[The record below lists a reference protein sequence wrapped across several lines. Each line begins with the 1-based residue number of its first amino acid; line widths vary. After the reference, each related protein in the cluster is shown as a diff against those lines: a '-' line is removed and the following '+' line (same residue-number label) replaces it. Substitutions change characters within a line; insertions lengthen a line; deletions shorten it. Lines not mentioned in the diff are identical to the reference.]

1 MTTETVAAK
10 EKLITDFKAV
20 VGDAEELLQATA
32 NQAGEKVTAVR
43 GRVQERLRLARD
55 DLNRAEAAL
64 VNRTRAAARA
74 TDGYVHEHPWTVA
87 GVCAG
92 VGLLLGML
100 ISRR

>member
-1 MTTETVAAK
+1 MITETVAAK

-20 VGDAEELLQATA
+20 VGDAEELLHATA

-55 DLNRAEAAL
+55 ELDRAEAAV

>member
-1 MTTETVAAK
+1 MATETVAAK
-10 EKLITDFKAV
+10 DKLITDFKAV
-20 VGDAEELLQATA
+20 MADAEELLHATA

-43 GRVQERLRLARD
+43 GRVQERLRLAREELD
-55 DLNRAEAAL
+55 RAEAA
-64 VNRTRAAARA
+64 VMNRTRAAARA
-74 TDGYVHEHPWTVA
+74 TDGYVHDHPWTIA